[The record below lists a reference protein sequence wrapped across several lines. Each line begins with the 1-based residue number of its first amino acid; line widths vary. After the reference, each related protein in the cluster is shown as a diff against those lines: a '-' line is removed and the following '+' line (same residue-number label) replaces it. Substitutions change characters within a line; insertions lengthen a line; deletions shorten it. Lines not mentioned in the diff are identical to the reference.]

1 MRRAQPRLQRDTGA
15 GRPHLRGRRRVARR
29 AGASRGG
36 GKVLVLQPNRR
47 NASRRNRKRGP
58 VGQVVG
64 SPRLALL
71 VACAVGHRVVA
82 RPAGRDEP
90 RCSRD
95 EPRCAEMRRAE
106 MRRDEPR
113 YSRDIAEMRRD
124 HQPTSAVARLAGRAV
139 AAARSAH
146 RAHVRRRR
154 ADRGR
159 RGDRRG
165 AARAIVLGGGRA

>member
-95 EPRCAEMRRAE
+95 EPRCAEMCRASPLLVIV
-106 MRRDEPR
+106 DL
-113 YSRDIAEMRRD
+113 S
-124 HQPTSAVARLAGRAV
+124 QPALRWPARHTDLDAQI
-139 AAARSAH
+139 ARSNAAFAVIAPC
-146 RAHVRRRR
+146 RPPLVPSQPN
-154 ADRGR
+154 
-159 RGDRRG
+159 G
-165 AARAIVLGGGRA
+165 ASPRPAQLIRC